1 MKKVLLFFAALL
13 MGVSVWA
20 QNNPPADVTATA
32 LSNTKLKITWNTP
45 AGTTQPMRLNL
56 FDQADMVTHPG
67 AGYNGADVSALY
79 GGQGTYG
86 PNGNASSKFWLADD
100 FTLTG
105 AALVREIEFYAYQT
119 GSSTTSSFTGCYV
132 SIYDTEPLDSTAVP
146 VWTSD
151 TISCMTSTS
160 WTGIYRTTA
169 TAFTDTMRPIMR
181 IVAGINTTLPAGNYW
196 VSVGFTGSI
205 ASGPWGTPRA
215 VLGEVSTGNAIQYLP
230 GEGAW
235 GPWRDGTSLEQLGM
249 PFVVRGEFVADN
261 LRGFNVYRDNNQI
274 NTALIEGFSYIDAN
288 LEEETE
294 YCYSVEAV
302 YVSGATAMSDV
313 VCATTL
319 HNPCRI
325 TNMPYSESFDSY
337 GTTSY
342 VSYPTCWTKINTT
355 TSTSTTT
362 QSYPYIS
369 STNHSAP
376 GSLYMYA
383 SSAFYII
390 AITPLIDSNT
400 IAINTL
406 RAKMMLYKSSA
417 AYNLVVGT
425 IVDPTDPSTFE
436 PYDTL
441 SPTAI
446 SSWQPFTVDFNH
458 YTGNAHYIAL
468 RSGSG
473 SAANTMYVDD
483 FTLDYIPSCDVPSSL
498 SVSNITSNS
507 ITLSWTPTTPASSWN
522 IQYQMEDD
530 EDWTEVYGITE
541 TSYTFENLEANTQY
555 SINFK
560 IKAICAD
567 DDESTWLTETFNV
580 RTSCLPVT
588 EFPYTES
595 FDSYG
600 TGTSAYPNCWSK
612 SHTQTTSSVT
622 YPYINTTYNTAPG
635 AMYFYST
642 TSYGVWAVSPYIDAN
657 MSMLQADFKLR
668 KASAAY
674 KLAVGVISNPDD
686 ISTFVGIDTLTPST
700 TSVWENFSVTFDSYT
715 GSGHYIAFVSNF
727 GTTNGM
733 YMDDLVIGELQTC
746 FAPAN
751 IGLEEATTSSATVV
765 WNSTDEFASYDLRY
779 RMVGEEDWTT
789 VLGIGDTTYL
799 LENLDGS
806 SRYELQVRT
815 ICSDANSYWSEF
827 FHFQTLCD
835 PVVEL
840 PYFEGFE
847 TYGSSAAGSEYPT
860 CWSRPVAFNSSTT
873 TAPFCN
879 TSQHN
884 SGVASLRFQGKA
896 WAATP
901 QIEEDVHNLQVSFWL
916 RKEGTNSGDFQVGV
930 MSNPVDTSTFE
941 LVETIQPATTATW
954 YYHEINFNQTQLTG
968 TGNVIAFRQANTT
981 MTNWYY
987 WIDDVDVHYIPTCI
1001 YPSDLTYSDAT
1012 QNSVTLHWRDNN
1024 DVAAASFTVRY
1035 RLAGSEVW
1043 AEETAYDTTLT
1054 LTSLSAS
1061 SVYEWQVKAHCSDAD
1076 ESVWSVTTGHF
1087 ATECGAISSFPYHE
1101 TFDVYGTGYSGYPNV
1116 AYPTCWSKFNNTT
1129 ATATLT
1135 LSYPYVNSTNY
1146 SAPGSLYMYS
1156 GTNYYTMAMLP
1167 PVDNTIG
1174 VDINQLQ
1181 ISFMGRKTSA
1191 AYNVMIGVM
1200 TDPTDASTFVPL
1212 DTVSPTATSTW
1223 ELFEI
1228 PLSDYQGTGRYIT
1241 FRCGT
1246 GTATNGIYIDN
1257 VMVDYIPTCFR
1268 PTDVTISQISSEGA
1282 MVSWSSN
1289 GNESTWQLNYKAT
1302 DDEDWTEIPSISDPY
1317 YTLDNLNPGTDY
1329 LVIVKAL
1336 CNDGQESEFSVEKS
1350 FTTLCTPLDTLPFR
1364 ENFGGY
1370 ASGTANYPDCWIRLT
1385 NSTTSYPYVSS
1396 TYAVSQSRSLYF
1408 YSTSTTTS
1416 NTYCLAALPAFSE
1429 DVNIRDLQLTFK
1441 ARKSAATNALEV
1453 GVMSDP
1459 YDLSTYTVVT
1469 TISPA
1474 ATSTWEDFTVYL
1486 NSYTG
1491 TGKHIVLKTPDGIAS
1506 TFYVDDIEVDYAPEC
1521 LLPTN
1526 VNITN
1531 ITSSEATVNWGA
1543 AEDVTEWQIV
1553 YGPTGFSIDAYE
1565 PISIDVNPYTLTDLN
1580 PNTTYDVYLRTICSN
1595 GEISVYSPVTTF
1607 TTACAPITLPYSEN
1621 FDSYGTGTTA
1631 YPDCWRK
1638 INNNTTLPYIAAMTS
1653 STGLTTPGAMYFY
1666 TTATTF
1672 AYAILPEFDAELN
1685 TLQMSFAFKAAMGS
1699 GYFLEVGVLEDLSDT
1714 SSFVLI
1720 QTIEPHTAVWNSFT
1734 VAFTGYEGTG
1744 KYIAIR
1750 SQRDGATNTCYID
1763 NLVVDYAPGCVAPM
1777 HLEAENLTTTT
1788 ADLTWRSGRDESE
1801 WIVSYGPTNYN
1812 PNVTGIS
1819 QNTMANPHTISNL
1832 EPGTFYDFYV
1842 KAVCSSEDNSEWSM
1856 KGSFRTDCLLIDSL
1870 PYAESFDTYGTGTTA
1885 FPNCWNRNTTYS
1897 TTTQYPYI
1905 STTNNSTPGSLYFY
1919 STSTTY
1925 NYVTLPEIDESL
1937 DLSLLRLSFKLKKGS
1952 AAYHLNVGV
1961 MTNPDDKNTFVKL
1974 ARVSPSTT
1982 TSWESFEVEFYNY
1995 TGEGRFIA
2003 FASDTN
2009 ATNYLYLD
2017 DVVLDYAPTC
2027 HEVTNITI
2035 NGVTTD
2041 QADISWT
2048 PVFEGVSWDVEYG
2061 PTGFEQGSAAGTTV
2075 SVTDTFVVL
2084 TGLNNSTTYDVYVK
2098 QICADD
2104 DESPWSEAVS
2114 FSTTMVPVN
2123 LPYTANFNNPN
2134 DAWVLNNGSCANYW
2148 KRGTVNNDAALFVTN
2163 NGTTPGYENSIS
2175 VVSAQKL
2182 FTVGTNDS
2190 ITIIYDVMVDG
2201 ESNYDYMK
2209 MFLAPATEEFPAS
2222 TSTPAS
2228 GTYGINSYST
2238 YAYDF
2243 YTNNYGQQSSY
2254 HYILNKL
2261 TDTIHI
2267 QAVMPNPNTNPNSNS
2282 TALLVFAWK
2291 NDGTVN
2297 YPPAAIIKNLTV
2309 TCNNCQIAVDPTVT
2323 TETAS
2328 GIAQTTATLNATINN
2343 PDGIAIT
2350 DKGFKWKLTNGGT
2363 YTQIT
2368 GTGTGNTFNASL
2380 TGLIA
2385 NTNYTYK
2392 AYISYGET
2400 TVYGEEIQ
2408 FTTLEEEQQPC
2419 NEPTGLTAT
2428 ATAYNAA
2435 DVSWTAGGSE
2445 TTWNLQ
2451 YKAASAPNWSSN
2463 IAVTATN
2470 YQLTGLT
2477 AETAYQVRVQAVC
2490 SSTSTS
2496 DWATANF
2503 TTPAEPVEPCNAPT
2517 NLQVGS
2523 ITENTATVTWTPGG
2537 SETTWNVQYKLQ
2549 SASQWQEANV
2559 QTTTY
2564 LIEGLTANSTYDIR
2578 VKAICTADNQ
2588 SDFVTGTFT
2597 TEGVGIDNITLANS
2611 ISLMPNP
2618 ADNYIE
2624 LRVNSN
2630 VEVKEAVV
2638 YNAFGQ
2644 MIQTIQLTENHARID
2659 LSNMAAGMYFVRVN
2673 GEGVMATK
2681 KFIKR

>member
-1 MKKVLLFFAALL
+1 MKKILLFFSVLL

-32 LSNTKLKITWNTP
+32 MSNTKVKVTWNTP

-86 PNGNASSKFWLADD
+86 PNASASSKFWLADD

-105 AALVREIEFYAYQT
+105 AAFVREMEFYAYQT

-146 VWTSD
+146 VWSSD

-169 TAFTDTMRPIMR
+169 TAFTDTTRPIMR

-205 ASGPWGTPRA
+205 ASGPWGAPRA

-249 PFVVRGEFVADN
+249 PFIVRGEFVSDN
-261 LRGFNVYRDNNQI
+261 LRGFNVYKDNNQI
-274 NTALIEGFSYIDAN
+274 NTSLVEGFSYIDAN

-302 YVSGATAMSDV
+302 YTSGATAMSDA

-319 HNPCRI
+319 YNPCRI
-325 TNMPYSESFDSY
+325 TSMPYSESFDTY
-337 GTTSY
+337 GTGTTGY
-342 VSYPTCWTKINTT
+342 PNVAYPTCWTKINTT
-355 TSTSTTT
+355 TATSTSTL
-362 QSYPYIS
+362 SYPYITT
-369 STNHSAP
+369 TNNSAP
-376 GSLYMYA
+376 GSLYLYA
-383 SSAFYII
+383 GTNYYVM
-390 AITPLIDSNT
+390 AITPLIDSNN

-406 RAKMMLYKSSA
+406 RATMMLRKGTA
-417 AYNLVVGT
+417 AHNVVIGT
-425 IVDPTDPSTFE
+425 IVDPNDPSTFE

-441 SPTAI
+441 SPSAT
-446 SSWQPFTVDFNH
+446 STWEQFKVNFNN
-458 YTGNAHYIAL
+458 YNGNAHYIAM

-473 SAANTMYVDD
+473 SATNYMYVDD
-483 FTLDYIPSCDVPSSL
+483 FVLDYIPSCDVPDGL
-498 SVSNITSNS
+498 VVSGITSNS
-507 ITLSWTPTTPASSWN
+507 ITLSWTPTTPAPSWD
-522 IQYQMEDD
+522 IEYQMEDD
-530 EDWTEVYGITE
+530 MDWTQESGISTTSFTIDNLDPN
-541 TSYTFENLEANTQY
+541 TSYTFT
-555 SINFK
+555 FK
-560 IKAICAD
+560 VKAICAPN
-567 DDESTWLTETFNV
+567 DESAWLSESFTV
-580 RTSCLPVT
+580 STSCVPVT

-595 FDSYG
+595 FDTYG

-612 SHTQTTSSVT
+612 SHTQTTTSVS
-622 YPYINTTYNTAPG
+622 YPYINTTYNSAPG

-642 TSYGVWAVSPYIDAN
+642 TSYGVWAVTPYFDAN
-657 MSMLQADFKLR
+657 ISMLQANFKLR
-668 KASAAY
+668 KASANY
-674 KLAVGVISNPDD
+674 QLAVGVMSNPDD

-700 TSVWENFSVTFDSYT
+700 TSVWENFSVAFDSYT

-727 GTTNGM
+727 GATNGM
-733 YMDDLVIGELQTC
+733 YMDDLVIGEVQTC
-746 FAPAN
+746 FAPTT
-751 IGLEEATTSSATVV
+751 IGLGEATTSLASIV
-765 WNSTDEFASYDLRY
+765 WNSTDEMASYELRY
-779 RMVGEEDWTT
+779 RLVGEDDWTT
-789 VLGIGDTTYL
+789 VPSIGDTTYL
-799 LENLDGS
+799 LENLDAS

-815 ICSDANSYWSEF
+815 ICSDANSYWSEI

-847 TYGSSAAGSEYPT
+847 TYGSSTAGSEYPT
-860 CWSRPVAFNSSTT
+860 CWSRPLAFNSSTT

-879 TSQHN
+879 SSQHN
-884 SGVASLRFQGKA
+884 TGAASLRFQGKA

-901 QIEEDVHNLQVSFWL
+901 QIEEDLHNLQVSFWL
-916 RKEGTNSGDFQVGV
+916 RKEGANSGDFQVGV

-954 YYHEINFNQTQLTG
+954 YYHEINLNQTQLSG

-981 MTNWYY
+981 YTNWYY

-1012 QNSVTLHWRDNN
+1012 QNSITLHWRDNN
-1024 DVAAASFTVRY
+1024 DVPATSFTVRY

-1043 AEETAYDTTLT
+1043 AEEIAYDTTLT
-1054 LTSLSAS
+1054 LNSLAAS
-1061 SVYEWQVKAHCSDAD
+1061 SVYEWQVKAHCSAVD
-1076 ESVWSVTTGHF
+1076 ESVWSVTTDHF
-1087 ATECGAISSFPYHE
+1087 ATECGTITSFPYHE

-1129 ATATLT
+1129 ATSTLT
-1135 LSYPYVNSTNY
+1135 LSYPYVNTTNY

-1191 AYNVMIGVM
+1191 AYNVMVGVM

-1212 DTVSPTATSTW
+1212 DTVSPEATSTW

-1246 GTATNGIYIDN
+1246 GTATNGFYIDN

-1268 PTDVTISQISSEGA
+1268 PTDVTISQITPDGA
-1282 MVSWSSN
+1282 MVSWSNN
-1289 GNESTWQLNYKAT
+1289 GNESTWQLNYKA
-1302 DDEDWTEIPSISDPY
+1302 DGEDDWTVIPSISDPY
-1317 YTLDNLNPGTDY
+1317 YTLDNLNPGTVY
-1329 LVIVKAL
+1329 TVIVKAL

-1364 ENFGGY
+1364 ENFGAY
-1370 ASGTANYPDCWIRLT
+1370 ASGTANYPDCWIRKT
-1385 NSTTSYPYVSS
+1385 NSTTNYPYVSS

-1416 NTYCLAALPAFSE
+1416 STYCYAALPAFSD
-1429 DVNIRDLQLTFK
+1429 DVNIRDLQLKFK

-1459 YDLSTYTVVT
+1459 YDLSTYSVVT

-1531 ITSSEATVNWGA
+1531 ITSSEVTVNWGA

-1565 PISIDVNPYTLTDLN
+1565 PTSIDVNPYTLTGLD

-1607 TTACAPITLPYSEN
+1607 TTACAPMALPYNEN

-1638 INNNTTLPYIAAMTS
+1638 INNNTTLPYIYAMSS

-1685 TLQMSFAFKAAMGS
+1685 TLQMSFAFKAAMGN

-1714 SSFVLI
+1714 SSFVPI

-1750 SQRDGATNTCYID
+1750 SQRDGASNTCYID

-1777 HLEAENLTTTT
+1777 HLEAENLTTTS
-1788 ADLTWRSGRDESE
+1788 ADLTWRPGRDESS
-1801 WIVSYGPTNYN
+1801 WIVAYGPRNFN
-1812 PNVTGIS
+1812 PNVTGVS
-1819 QNTMANPHTISNL
+1819 QNTMAYPFTISGL

-1842 KAVCSSEDNSEWSM
+1842 KAECDAEETSEWSM
-1856 KGSFRTDCLLIDSL
+1856 KGSFRTDCLLIDTL
-1870 PYAESFDTYGTGTTA
+1870 PYTESFDTYGTGTIA

-1905 STTNNSTPGSLYFY
+1905 NTTYSSEPGALYFY

-1925 NYVTLPEIDESL
+1925 NYVTLPEIDETL
-1937 DLSLLRLSFKLKKGS
+1937 DLSLLRLSFKLRKTS
-1952 AAYHLNVGV
+1952 AAYHLKVGV
-1961 MTNPDDKNTFVKL
+1961 MTDPNDKNSFVEV
-1974 ARVSPSTT
+1974 ARVSPSA
-1982 TSWESFEVEFYNY
+1982 TSTWEEFEVEFYNY
-1995 TGEGRFIA
+1995 TGTGRFIA
-2003 FASDTN
+2003 FASDTASSN
-2009 ATNYLYLD
+2009 TMYLD
-2017 DVVLDYAPTC
+2017 DVVLDFAPTC
-2027 HEVTNITI
+2027 HEVANILVSGITI
-2035 NGVTTD
+2035 D
-2041 QADISWT
+2041 QATISWT
-2048 PVFEGVSWDVEYG
+2048 PISEGVSWDVEYG
-2061 PTGFEQGSAAGTTV
+2061 LAGFEQGSAAGTTLT
-2075 SVTDTFVVL
+2075 SQDTFLVL
-2084 TGLNNSTTYDVYVK
+2084 PNLTSGTLYDVYVR
-2098 QICADD
+2098 QICSGDD
-2104 DESPWSEAVS
+2104 ASPWSDRVS
-2114 FSTTMVPVN
+2114 FSTDCTPLS
-2123 LPYTANFNNPN
+2123 LPYTENFD
-2134 DAWVLNNGSCANYW
+2134 DASYNATTYNTAG
-2148 KRGTVNNDAALFVTN
+2148 DAPLCWTTITN
-2163 NGTTPGYENSIS
+2163 NTTYPAPHIVGSGTSYYYYNSAS
-2175 VVSAQKL
+2175 NSLVFTTGSAGSDAYAVLPEFTSPLNTLKL
-2182 FTVGTNDS
+2182 NFWRAMESASYGTLTVGYVTDRSNIAATFTSVATITSIVHSGTGGGGVDS
-2190 ITIIYDVMVDG
+2190 VDFSAL
-2201 ESNYDYMK
+2201 SNI
-2209 MFLAPATEEFPAS
+2209 PATGYIAFHW
-2222 TSTPAS
+2222 
-2228 GTYGINSYST
+2228 
-2238 YAYDF
+2238 
-2243 YTNNYGQQSSY
+2243 NYGSSY
-2254 HYILNKL
+2254 YSCCIDDINV
-2261 TDTIHI
+2261 TTN
-2267 QAVMPNPNTNPNSNS
+2267 AVP
-2282 TALLVFAWK
+2282 V
-2291 NDGTVN
+2291 
-2297 YPPAAIIKNLTV
+2297 
-2309 TCNNCQIAVDPTVT
+2309 VDPTVVT
-2323 TETAS
+2323 NQAS
-2328 GIAQTTATLNATINN
+2328 AIGTTTATLNGMITN
-2343 PDGIAIT
+2343 PDNVAIT
-2350 DKGFKWKLTNGGT
+2350 TRGFEWKAVSDAN
-2363 YTQIT
+2363 YTVVTLT
-2368 GTGTGNTFNASL
+2368 GTSNTLTHNL
-2380 TGLIA
+2380 TGLTA
-2385 NTNYTYK
+2385 NTAYTYK
-2392 AYISYGET
+2392 AFITFNGN
-2400 TVYGEEIQ
+2400 TVYGDDMP
-2408 FTTLEEEQQPC
+2408 FTTQEEGQPTC
-2419 NEPTGLTAT
+2419 NTPTNLTAT

-2435 DVSWTAGGSE
+2435 DVTWNAGGNE
-2445 TTWNLQ
+2445 GAWTLQ
-2451 YKAASAPNWSSN
+2451 YKAASATDWNT
-2463 IAVTATN
+2463 VTVTVTN
-2470 YQLTGLT
+2470 YQLTLLT
-2477 AETAYQVRVQAVC
+2477 AETEYQVRVQANC
-2490 SSTSTS
+2490 YDGIAS
-2496 DWATANF
+2496 DWATTSF
-2503 TTPAEPVEPCNAPT
+2503 TTPAVPVDPCDAPT
-2517 NLQVGS
+2517 NLQVS
-2523 ITENTATVTWTPGG
+2523 NITHNSATASWTPGG
-2537 SETTWNVQYKLQ
+2537 NETAWNIQYKLQ

-2559 QTTTY
+2559 QTPSY
-2564 LIEGLTANSTYDIR
+2564 DIEGLTANSTYDVR
-2578 VKAICTADNQ
+2578 VKAICSADNQ
-2588 SDFVTGTFT
+2588 SDFVNTTFT
-2597 TEGVGIDNITLANS
+2597 TLVDAINDVTLAQN

-2624 LRVNSN
+2624 LSINSN

-2644 MIQTIQLTENHARID
+2644 MIQKVELNDNHARID
-2659 LSNMAAGMYFVRVN
+2659 LSDMAAGMYFVRVN
-2673 GEGVMATK
+2673 SDNVSATK